1 MKDRLVK
8 IDLAIS
14 EFIHDRIKN
23 KTLDRILSRV
33 NRGETLLVIL
43 MISFFF
49 YSENNH
55 LLVFFHVGIVSYL
68 TDRLVLFL
76 KKTISRRR
84 PLIRVMNN
92 QDKNP
97 DMKHSFPSAH
107 AANSMV
113 SIFMLV
119 TAYHYSPFFF
129 AFSLFAGVGR
139 LITLHHF
146 LSDILGG
153 WFIGLLVGLINL
165 GIMILLKNFN
175 LISN

>member
-23 KTLDRILSRV
+23 KTLDKILSRI
-33 NRGETLLVIL
+33 NRGETLLLIL
-43 MISFFF
+43 LISFFF
-49 YSENNH
+49 YQENNYYI
-55 LLVFFHVGIVSYL
+55 LFFHVGIVSYI

-129 AFSLFAGVGR
+129 AFSLFAGIGR

-165 GIMILLKNFN
+165 GIMFLMKN
-175 LISN
+175 L